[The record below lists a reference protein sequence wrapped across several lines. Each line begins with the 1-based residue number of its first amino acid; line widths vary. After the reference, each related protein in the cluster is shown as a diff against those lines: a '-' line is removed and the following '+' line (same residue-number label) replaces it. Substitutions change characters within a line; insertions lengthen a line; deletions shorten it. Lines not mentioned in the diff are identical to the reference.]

1 MEFELSLA
9 GFRGFASAASVPIRP
24 ITLLIGENNS
34 GKTSVLAA
42 IKFVYD
48 FLSGRE
54 EPSFNNPPFQLG
66 TFEQIAHHRGG
77 RAGRA
82 KEVRITARKIVS
94 PKNEDGAP
102 TLKPL
107 KVELL
112 VALRGSESSTEI
124 SRVEFRAAR
133 RSIRLSR
140 TGESTQWEVSTNLQN
155 YIDVTPGFPIP
166 MRLSLDEARLLRL
179 FMRDFLM
186 FRRGPSRTDLSES
199 QVEEVNDAIGALS
212 RYIQPFFSDFD
223 THIEATSAIRTKPL
237 RTYTPGTDLQDSE
250 GSHVPFDIAK
260 LARRRNKEEWLKLS
274 EQLNKFGRESDMFH
288 EIDVKS
294 FGQTAS
300 DPFQIVFS
308 SLGPRRNIVDLGYGT
323 SQVLPII
330 YTSAKG
336 SAYGS
341 TFLIQ
346 QPEVHLHPKAQA
358 ALAQFFVDAFKAK
371 SQNFILETHSDFIV
385 DRIRAEIARGSI
397 AKGDVSLL
405 FLQRRRLENSI
416 TEVKLNDH
424 GEPVDPP
431 RGYRTFFLDEQLRT
445 LGI

>member
-1 MEFELSLA
+1 M
-9 GFRGFASAASVPIRP
+9 
-24 ITLLIGENNS
+24 
-34 GKTSVLAA
+34 
-42 IKFVYD
+42 
-48 FLSGRE
+48 
-54 EPSFNNPPFQLG
+54 
-66 TFEQIAHHRGG
+66 
-77 RAGRA
+77 
-82 KEVRITARKIVS
+82 
-94 PKNEDGAP
+94 
-102 TLKPL
+102 
-107 KVELL
+107 
-112 VALRGSESSTEI
+112 
-124 SRVEFRAAR
+124 
-133 RSIRLSR
+133 
-140 TGESTQWEVSTNLQN
+140 
-155 YIDVTPGFPIP
+155 
-166 MRLSLDEARLLRL
+166 
-179 FMRDFLM
+179 
-186 FRRGPSRTDLSES
+186 
-199 QVEEVNDAIGALS
+199 EEVNDAIGALS